1 MRQMRSSQYLLIL
14 ALMMGAMIPS
24 LHPTAEA
31 ISIAQST
38 SDFDK
43 YMRLGY
49 QATAKRDY
57 RNALIYFKTANG
69 IRPNNPYANQA
80 LANVDRYINSKKRRS
95 TWISVDSGA
104 PTNRISGAN
113 RKQTSCSNNSCLTA
127 LRPDNTDGKLTTLA
141 NYPEILFYVNKTTAL
156 QMKFKLTDGVE
167 SKNYT
172 MNIPIPKTD
181 SMIRVDLSKL
191 QDSDNKALPPLK
203 VGREYLWSFE
213 IFTNLDDPNN
223 RSNNPSLKGAILR
236 QELDPSLAEMLRK
249 ASPAERIS
257 IYAFNNVWYDFISLL
272 YQQKLAQPS
281 DRELAEK
288 WQDLLEEIK
297 LNSIVNN

>member
-1 MRQMRSSQYLLIL
+1 MRQMRFSQYLLIL
-14 ALMMGAMIPS
+14 GLMTGVMIPCY
-24 LHPTAEA
+24 HTTAEA
-31 ISIAQST
+31 ISIAQS

-43 YMRLGY
+43 YMKLGY

-104 PTNRISGAN
+104 PTNRSSGAS
-113 RKQTSCSNNSCLTA
+113 RGHTSCSNNICLTA
-127 LRPDNTDGKLTTLA
+127 LLPDITDGKLTTLA
-141 NYPEILFYVNKTTAL
+141 DYPEILFYVNKTTAPE
-156 QMKFKLTDGVE
+156 MEFMLTDSVG
-167 SKNYT
+167 KRNYT
-172 MNIPIPKTD
+172 MNIPTPKTD
-181 SMIRVDLSKL
+181 SIIRVDLSKL
-191 QDSDNKALPPLK
+191 KDSDNKAFPPLK
-203 VGREYLWSFE
+203 VGREYSWSFE
-213 IFTNLDDPNN
+213 IVNSSTRRDK
-223 RSNNPSLKGAILR
+223 NPTLEGVILR

-281 DRELAEK
+281 DRELAGK
-288 WQDLLEEIK
+288 WKDLLEEIK